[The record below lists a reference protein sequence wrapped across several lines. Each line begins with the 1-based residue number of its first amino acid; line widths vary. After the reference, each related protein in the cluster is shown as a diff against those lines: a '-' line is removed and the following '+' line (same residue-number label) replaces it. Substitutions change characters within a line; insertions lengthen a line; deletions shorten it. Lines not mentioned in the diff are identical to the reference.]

1 ASQTDGTS
9 SETHRS
15 DQRTPCRAGRGY
27 GPRCA
32 RARIALMPESLEAR
46 LRRVVAGADDAKMWL
61 YDAYAGRLFRKLA
74 ARYGMHG
81 YNPEDLLH
89 DAFVFYFQ
97 HDCRVIAAFLERNS
111 DRPITEELVERYLW
125 DLAGGVVA
133 NERRARRKD
142 SLRALET
149 SGIASETPGPE
160 RAALSRDLLA
170 QLADCIQEHGRRVFL
185 YSRMRYVDGLEPEE
199 IATVTGWSTK
209 ATYKLKTKLNETL
222 ARCAERLGLSR

>member
-1 ASQTDGTS
+1 M
-9 SETHRS
+9 H
-15 DQRTPCRAGRGY
+15 
-27 GPRCA
+27 
-32 RARIALMPESLEAR
+32 ESLESR
-46 LRRVVAGADDAKMWL
+46 LQRVVAGDKDAKMWL
-61 YDAYAGRLFRKLA
+61 YDTFAGGRHRELSS
-74 ARYGMHG
+74 RYGMHG

-97 HDCRVIAAFLERNS
+97 HDCRVITAFLERNS
-111 DRPITEELVERYLW
+111 GRTITEESVERYLW

-149 SGIASETPGPE
+149 SSLVSDAPGPE
-160 RAALSRDLLA
+160 RSALSRDLLA
-170 QLADCIQEHGRRVFL
+170 QLADCIQENGRRVYL

-199 IATVTGWSTK
+199 IAAATGWSTK

-222 ARCAERLGLSR
+222 AHCAERLGLSR